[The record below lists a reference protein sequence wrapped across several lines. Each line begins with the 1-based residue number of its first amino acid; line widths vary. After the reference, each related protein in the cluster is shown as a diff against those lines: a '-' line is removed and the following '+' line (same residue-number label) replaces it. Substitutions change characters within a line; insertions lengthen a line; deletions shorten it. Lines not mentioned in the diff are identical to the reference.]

1 MIDLELP
8 ENTPSGQARARA
20 LDRRHRKDVTPT
32 SLVSFLS
39 HGRVLLV
46 GDESAVTAAAQRL
59 DKTLVPTLMIPAD
72 TEARPDTVD
81 GITCI
86 RGGRPNLSGSL
97 GSYTVRFDDGDEN
110 KAPAATTLLT
120 KARFDLVLDLCEPP
134 LLQSEVP
141 PPGYFAPRGDEAAL
155 DAAITELPAMRGEFE
170 KPKYFN
176 YDSTICAHGRR
187 GIRGCTRCLEVCPA
201 WAITSIG
208 ETIEVDPNLCQGFGT
223 CASVCPTGAITY
235 AYPSTGDLLDYV
247 RTTLQ
252 RFHEAGGADPL
263 LVFYDSA
270 SEQRLADEL
279 AVALP
284 ENVLPVALEEVGSLG
299 MDAWLA
305 CLAYGAGRILLLTG
319 ADSPPSVAETLG
331 REIEVADAIL
341 VGMGY
346 PGAAMQLLSSEN
358 PDAVVEAAGA
368 DGVVVLERAA
378 RFVPPP
384 EKSLLMQTAV
394 KHLLDQAPSPKK
406 SVPLPAGASFGRVKV
421 DADACTLCMGCVAV
435 CPAAALREGQGLPQL
450 NFNESCCV
458 QCGLCEKACPED
470 AITLQPRFLYD
481 EKQRQATRLL
491 HEEQPLCC
499 ISCGKPFATRSMLKV
514 MEQKLADHWMFQKDE
529 DRRRLEMC
537 EDCRVKDLMRAQ
549 RGGGPTAV

>member
-97 GSYTVRFDDGDEN
+97 GSYTVRFGDGDEN

-384 EKSLLMQTAV
+384 EKSLLLQTAV

>member
-97 GSYTVRFDDGDEN
+97 GSYTVRFGDGDEN

-270 SEQRLADEL
+270 SEQRLADGL
-279 AVALP
+279 AAALP

>member
-384 EKSLLMQTAV
+384 EKSLLLQTAV

>member
-270 SEQRLADEL
+270 SEQRLADGL
-279 AVALP
+279 AAALP

>member
-97 GSYTVRFDDGDEN
+97 GSYTVRFGDGDEN

-270 SEQRLADEL
+270 SEQRLADGL
-279 AVALP
+279 AAALP

-384 EKSLLMQTAV
+384 EKSLLLQTAV

>member
-270 SEQRLADEL
+270 SEQRLADGL
-279 AVALP
+279 AAALP

-384 EKSLLMQTAV
+384 EKSLLLQTAV

>member
-97 GSYTVRFDDGDEN
+97 GSYTVRFGDGDEN